1 MKMVTI
7 EEVER
12 VLDESVRFRLRMHGG
27 DIRLVDI
34 TPEGTARFRLT
45 GACAGCPGASR
56 TMEEVVEETLRKH
69 IPGLRGVEVVHG
81 ISEELLEEARK
92 FLGRSENGRR

>member
-1 MKMVTI
+1 MKKITTEEI
-7 EEVER
+7 ER
-12 VLDESVRFRLRMHGG
+12 ILDESVRFRLRMHGG
-27 DIRLVDI
+27 GIHLVDI

-69 IPGLRGVEVVHG
+69 IPGLRRIEVVHG
-81 ISEELLEEARK
+81 ISEELLEEARR